1 MSPAN
6 EPVQGSATI
15 TLSLLCLAVVLSM
28 TGWFSATSVTPEL
41 VRLWSLT
48 PSDTAWMTNGVQIGF
63 VSGAL
68 LSSFVNLPDIVR
80 LNRLMAVS
88 AAVAAIA
95 NAALLLE
102 PSPAAAIVCRIATGM
117 ALAGVYPPAMKLT
130 ATWFL
135 TGRGLAL
142 GAVIAALTTGSS
154 LPHLMRAVT
163 GGLDW
168 RIVVAGA
175 SLATALGA
183 LIFLLFIREGPYP
196 FSRAV
201 FRIGQIGTV
210 IRDRN
215 LLLVNTGY
223 FGHMWELYAMWAWL
237 LTYLAMSPV
246 GETLSPAAG
255 SGLVFAAIAVGALGC
270 IAGGL
275 LSDRYGRT
283 ATTVGMMTVSCLCA
297 LLIGFA
303 FDGPLWLLAIIA
315 IIWGISIV
323 GDSAQFSAAATEIA
337 DSRYVGTA
345 LSLQMAIGFALTVV
359 AIWLM
364 PRLAEWLGGWQWCFL
379 FLAPGPLIGTL
390 AMLALRSRP
399 EAARLAGGRR

>member
-1 MSPAN
+1 MSASP
-6 EPVQGSATI
+6 QGVAAGATT
-15 TLSLLCLAVVLSM
+15 TLSLLCLAVVASM

-41 VRLWSLT
+41 VRLWSLS

-88 AAVAAIA
+88 AFLAALA

-102 PSPAAAIVCRIATGM
+102 PSPGIAILCRIATGM

-130 ATWFL
+130 ATWFMR
-135 TGRGLAL
+135 GRGLAL

-154 LPHLMRAVT
+154 LPHLMRAAT

-168 RIVVAGA
+168 RLVVAGA
-175 SLATALGA
+175 SLATGIGA
-183 LIFLLFIREGPYP
+183 LIFLLFVREGPYP

-201 FRIGQIGTV
+201 FRLGQIGSV

-215 LLLVNTGY
+215 LLLVNLGY

-246 GETLSPAAG
+246 GQPLSPSAG
-255 SGLVFAAIAVGALGC
+255 SALTFAAIAAGAVGC

-297 LLIGFA
+297 LVIGFA
-303 FDGPLWLLAIIA
+303 FDGPLWLLGTIV

-390 AMLALRSRP
+390 AMLRLRHRP
-399 EAARLAGGRR
+399 ESAKLAGGKR